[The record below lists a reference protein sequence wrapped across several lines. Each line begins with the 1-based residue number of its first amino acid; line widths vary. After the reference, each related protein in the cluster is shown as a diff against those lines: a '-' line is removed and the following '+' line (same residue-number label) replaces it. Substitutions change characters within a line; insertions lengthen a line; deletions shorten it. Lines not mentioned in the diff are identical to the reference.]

1 MIFTLTSAESISILD
16 GGLAP
21 LHETPRCTCL
31 WQEAVI
37 LVISL
42 SPERTWGPDLGEGK
56 GLRLV
61 GYVMP
66 HTQPPNKSD
75 AVINVYISEHDSD
88 IKGMF

>member
-1 MIFTLTSAESISILD
+1 MT
-16 GGLAP
+16 
-21 LHETPRCTCL
+21 
-31 WQEAVI
+31 
-37 LVISL
+37 VISL

-66 HTQPPNKSD
+66 HTQPPNKLD